1 LSILLGGCT
10 SHTSA
15 YTFIQ
20 SLAHICVLV
29 TPIPAMSTMVFMMV
43 STMMFMVV
51 PMILARIWV
60 FRHHIQKTSNQMKH
74 TGTALYY

>member
-1 LSILLGGCT
+1 
-10 SHTSA
+10 
-15 YTFIQ
+15 
-20 SLAHICVLV
+20 
-29 TPIPAMSTMVFMMV
+29 MSTMVFMMV

-74 TGTALYY
+74 TGTALYYWYITEITNTTNILEK